1 MSSMAAVSAGKQL
14 LQQDIN
20 ALPDGG
26 KGFPTWVRIR
36 GFRIG
41 AVRPPCQTFGSS
53 LQYGYNLWVV
63 NHPFA
68 LIQDFFNATSRAKRR
83 ENIQAN
89 FLNFLFTLTATIYS
103 LGGLIGSLMVCPMA
117 DTCGR
122 KGALMITNLLAVISA
137 ILMGFSTIVQAYE
150 YTVFSRLISGV
161 CSGIFSCAVP
171 MYLAEIAPRNLRGA
185 TMTMAMIA
193 VAVGVLVSQILSL
206 REILGSKRGW
216 PILLSFT
223 GILAAF
229 QLLVLP
235 RFPESPRFLLIQ
247 KKNEEKARQVLRI
260 LRDREDVEEEID
272 ELHQEDISE
281 LGEKEMNGL
290 KLLTYE
296 GLRWQMISV
305 IILMGG
311 QQFTGVNAVYYYAEK
326 IYKKTWLNK
335 NEARYISILSSV
347 FVIFTLLVVTY
358 TIDTVGRRI
367 LILVGFSICSTL
379 CVLLTI
385 TLELQA
391 TTSWMPYVTS
401 SFLFLFL
408 IGHLLGPGPLPN
420 VIIAEL
426 FLQSSRS
433 TGVVLGG
440 FIHWFLNF
448 FTGVVVLHIEA
459 KIGSYCFLLFWPF
472 CIASFVFIFR
482 TIPETKNKTFLEIR
496 RLMAVQV
503 AKKVHVQVP
512 DDRLGPRSR
521 LMRLNRKR
529 RRKHRTIQPASFVP
543 SVPSI

>member
-41 AVRPPCQTFGSS
+41 AVRPPCQ
-53 LQYGYNLWVV
+53 
-63 NHPFA
+63 

-247 KKNEEKARQVLRI
+247 KKNEEKARI

-385 TLELQA
+385 TLELQVCNRNV
-391 TTSWMPYVTS
+391 SKNFSEKMPTARTCAGHNLLDALRHI
-401 SFLFLFL
+401 LFSL
-408 IGHLLGPGPLPN
+408 PLPH
-420 VIIAEL
+420 
-426 FLQSSRS
+426 RS
-433 TGVVLGG
+433 PVG
-440 FIHWFLNF
+440 
-448 FTGVVVLHIEA
+448 A
-459 KIGSYCFLLFWPF
+459 
-472 CIASFVFIFR
+472 R
-482 TIPETKNKTFLEIR
+482 
-496 RLMAVQV
+496 
-503 AKKVHVQVP
+503 
-512 DDRLGPRSR
+512 
-521 LMRLNRKR
+521 
-529 RRKHRTIQPASFVP
+529 
-543 SVPSI
+543 